1 MTIDPSKGVT
11 LGQLVFALLGELVLF
26 IGWIVIDR
34 LATEER
40 TTRIEE
46 RVNAIYNALP
56 QMRAGVKE
64 QNDRLTELEHQIL
77 KMEAMRNGGTAP
89 KR

>member
-11 LGQLVFALLGELVLF
+11 LGQLFVALIGELVLF
-26 IGWIVIDR
+26 IGWVAIDR
-34 LATEER
+34 ITTEKR
-40 TTRIEE
+40 TTQIEE

-64 QNDRLTELEHQIL
+64 QNDRLTELEHELI
-77 KMEAMRNGGTAP
+77 
-89 KR
+89 KRGAEKK